1 MTVKLTDDQWQK
13 ILPVLKTCPQV
24 RLGAGRD
31 VRRFLEA
38 VLWVTR
44 SGAQWRLLP
53 RKYGRWNSVYKR
65 FSRWS
70 ELRVFEKLFEHFSQD
85 RDMEHLLIDSIIMRA
100 HACAAGAQKRGRTK
114 FREEP
119 WRLLDQDSSGDRRF
133 RKRLA
138 LHPDGRRA

>member
-1 MTVKLTDDQWQK
+1 MTVKLADEQWQK
-13 ILPVLKTCPQV
+13 ILPVLKTIPEI

-53 RKYGRWNSVYKR
+53 RKYGNWNSVYKR

-70 ELRVFEKLFEHFSQD
+70 DLHVFEKLFEHFSQD
-85 RDMEHLLIDSIIMRA
+85 RDMEHLLIDSTIVRA
-100 HACAAGAQKRGRTK
+100 HACAAGAQK
-114 FREEP
+114 
-119 WRLLDQDSSGDRRF
+119 
-133 RKRLA
+133 KRA
-138 LHPDGRRA
+138 SRV

>member
-13 ILPVLKTCPQV
+13 ILPVLKTCPHV

-53 RKYGRWNSVYKR
+53 KHYGNWNAVYKR
-65 FSRWS
+65 FARWS
-70 ELRVFEKLFEHFSQD
+70 AQGIFEKLLAHFSSD
-85 RDMEHLLIDSIIMRA
+85 RDMECVLLDSTIVRA
-100 HACAAGAQKRGRTK
+100 HACAAGAQK
-114 FREEP
+114 
-119 WRLLDQDSSGDRRF
+119 
-133 RKRLA
+133 KRA
-138 LHPDGRRA
+138 HRV